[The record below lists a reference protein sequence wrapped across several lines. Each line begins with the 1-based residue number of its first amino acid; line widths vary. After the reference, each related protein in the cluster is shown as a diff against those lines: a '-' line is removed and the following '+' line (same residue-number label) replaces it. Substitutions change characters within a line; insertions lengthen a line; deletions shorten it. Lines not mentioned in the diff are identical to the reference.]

1 MSAQMQAQYA
11 TQYEAMLRHA
21 DERAQ
26 AQFQRQLAEMQAQQ
40 TVRTWAQNATTPT
53 INRQHAVPGTTDE
66 LYALAMDMP
75 SAVRSKF
82 MAYVDRVNATGLI
95 SFEEI
100 GAAGEGAAE
109 ASAKERFDGAV
120 SAKVAGGMSRYAAM
134 QAVQKEQ
141 PALYAAYQSES
152 RPARQAA
159 PTKGGR

>member
-1 MSAQMQAQYA
+1 MAAKVPNTIIRDNYGAENVIIASFTTNTLSDTDTWTQTIPGYLGHIFSQTNDPTTQTSAGVSVAY
-11 TQYEAMLRHA
+11 
-21 DERAQ
+21 
-26 AQFQRQLAEMQAQQ
+26 
-40 TVRTWAQNATTPT
+40 NSTTGVFT
-53 INRQHAVPGTTDE
+53 FYPGE
-66 LYALAMDMP
+66 
-75 SAVRSKF
+75 
-82 MAYVDRVNATGLI
+82 N
-95 SFEEI
+95 